1 MKKTID
7 ASVIKTIE
15 TVKFN
20 NVVTAATNT
29 FKFTKEETYYAMKLS
44 ARIRKL
50 AAQRMNCKYHDVSN
64 KECLAEAYKRI
75 KKQKMIKSGIL
86 TKDNRLAIERDTKK
100 EFGICFQ
107 TIVDDVKKYT
117 STRTPNEIV
126 KSKTF
131 FRTTLMNTALLA
143 SYM

>member
-1 MKKTID
+1 MKKTIN

-20 NVVTAATNT
+20 NVVTAATNI

-44 ARIRKL
+44 ARIRKF

-75 KKQKMIKSGIL
+75 KKQKLIKSGIL
-86 TKDNRLAIERDTKK
+86 TKDNRLAIEIDTKK
-100 EFGICFQ
+100 EFGTCFQ
-107 TIVDDVKKYT
+107 VIVDDIKKYT
-117 STRTPNEIV
+117 LTRTPNEIV

-131 FRTTLMNTALLA
+131 FRTTLMNTALLT
-143 SYM
+143 SHM